1 MHLIH
6 IYTKYIVSLTFKCD
20 VWYLLHAEKGFCNS
34 ESLNGGTRGVFRW
47 NEAEV
52 NSNVSTT
59 CFYGPPEVRVTRFCV
74 SRNNLT
80 APSIEDC
87 RTVISDRYI
96 SLNNVRLP

>member
-1 MHLIH
+1 M
-6 IYTKYIVSLTFKCD
+6 
-20 VWYLLHAEKGFCNS
+20 
-34 ESLNGGTRGVFRW
+34 FRW
-47 NEAEV
+47 NETEV

-80 APSIEDC
+80 APSIENC

-96 SLNNVRLP
+96 NINNVRLPTERERERERGGGAEGRQAGREEGTKEGRKKRR